1 MKEKNI
7 EAILYSTAG
16 VAAMFVVLLAFY
28 VVTSA
33 VKTRVDL
40 TADKAYTLS
49 DGTRRILA
57 KLDSPVTL
65 RYYCSQAAM
74 PPELKPYAQEIEDL
88 LGEYQQAAK
97 GKILLEKYDPKP
109 DSDAE
114 DSARLNGVQGA
125 PIQPGENIYLGLS
138 VSRLDYKV
146 AIPSWLDLLRDPSR
160 ERLLEYE
167 ISQAITRVI
176 NPEPATVGV
185 MSALPVLGQEP
196 NPMMMRMGQQT
207 QPPALF
213 VSELKK
219 SFNVKEVPVTATNIE
234 DNIKVLVVDHP
245 RGISDA
251 GQYAIDQFVMRGGKL
266 IAFMD
271 PHAFFDQQHDQMAQV
286 LGQSSGQSSLDKLF
300 RAWGI
305 DMDISKVAADVN
317 FAMRSRGA
325 VQPAVLILTSKGINA
340 DDAVTSQIDNVVL
353 PFAGA
358 FTGKPV
364 EGLKET
370 VLLSTTADSELID
383 GMLSSIGSENII
395 KDFKPSKTK

>member
-1 MKEKNI
+1 MKEKNV

-33 VKTRVDL
+33 FKARVDL

-125 PIQPGENIYLGLS
+125 PIEPGENIYLGLS

-176 NPEPATVGV
+176 NPEPATIGHF
-185 MSALPVLGQEP
+185 L
-196 NPMMMRMGQQT
+196 
-207 QPPALF
+207 
-213 VSELKK
+213 
-219 SFNVKEVPVTATNIE
+219 
-234 DNIKVLVVDHP
+234 H
-245 RGISDA
+245 
-251 GQYAIDQFVMRGGKL
+251 
-266 IAFMD
+266 
-271 PHAFFDQQHDQMAQV
+271 
-286 LGQSSGQSSLDKLF
+286 
-300 RAWGI
+300 
-305 DMDISKVAADVN
+305 
-317 FAMRSRGA
+317 
-325 VQPAVLILTSKGINA
+325 
-340 DDAVTSQIDNVVL
+340 
-353 PFAGA
+353 FAG
-358 FTGKPV
+358 F
-364 EGLKET
+364 
-370 VLLSTTADSELID
+370 IR
-383 GMLSSIGSENII
+383 
-395 KDFKPSKTK
+395 FRF